1 MFLDGDCF
9 MEDTKLTVNIDG
21 GQSVVINVYEIIE
34 REDISKKYIVYDID
48 GSENEEMYISVLEET
63 DTTFTLKTISDE
75 NELREIEEYLLK
87 VTDENGDV

>member
-1 MFLDGDCF
+1 